1 MLERNLLG
9 LRGGGGGGN
18 TTSRE
23 NSAAPSLQNSAT
35 SLGSAGSGG
44 STRPRLVRG
53 GDIIPSGSPERNRH
67 EVAPF
72 VKANCR
78 PVSRETGEYVRRIGE
93 GPSFLQLYRFMER
106 ELTLETYI
114 CRVSFF
120 FPVTLLHPGEYYD
133 KLRATSKLDES
144 TLHQMTLATLN
155 GEDVYYHSDTF
166 LAATLACGGVVE
178 CVDAVLGGA
187 GIGNGGVYGTTI
199 DNDQRE
205 EEEGNESPRDVTAF
219 DPASS
224 IVTASS
230 TGSNNGS
237 GVNGNSS
244 VDAPHHLKG
253 ASTSR
258 AFAVVRPPGHHA
270 CQSRS
275 MGFCFLN
282 SVAVAAKHGLIR
294 HSDKCKRVLILDWDV
309 HHGNGTQDLTY
320 DDPNILYVSLHRIA
334 KQGSNTYF
342 FPGTGRPEE
351 VGHGPAEGSNLN
363 VAWDVKKIGNVEY
376 AAAFSELI
384 LPLVSAFDPSLIMI
398 SSGFD
403 AAQGDLIGDCL
414 LSPEMYYRMTRS
426 LLVTAGVDVPMV
438 VALEGGYNLSV
449 ISNCAEAVAL
459 ALLDEPWDHRLEA
472 TSVAEQAQEVPIA
485 MSASDEQQYSPS
497 TLPHR
502 DEAFRSSVDSKEIAP
517 DVVRDTSMR
526 SIGAFEREPSF
537 NASTVM
543 ESIRHIIDG
552 DDNDND
558 GGRGGGDDD
567 DSASSTS
574 SLDINSS
581 HRHLKA
587 AEGDDPAAVSGRMTL
602 EPTPLVPPPPTAEER
617 LRAGRMELASL
628 WNFESPSPKMKG
640 MGAKKNAIRCIN
652 QSIRAIRNTSRW
664 VDGSKLQLKEIVNQ
678 SEFVPIIQTRNRRGV
693 PLATHEEMNASF
705 GNLGT

>member
-1 MLERNLLG
+1 
-9 LRGGGGGGN
+9 
-18 TTSRE
+18 
-23 NSAAPSLQNSAT
+23 
-35 SLGSAGSGG
+35 
-44 STRPRLVRG
+44 
-53 GDIIPSGSPERNRH
+53 
-67 EVAPF
+67 
-72 VKANCR
+72 
-78 PVSRETGEYVRRIGE
+78 
-93 GPSFLQLYRFMER
+93 
-106 ELTLETYI
+106 
-114 CRVSFF
+114 
-120 FPVTLLHPGEYYD
+120 
-133 KLRATSKLDES
+133 
-144 TLHQMTLATLN
+144 MTLATLN

-178 CVDAVLGGA
+178 CVDAVLGSS
-187 GIGNGGVYGTTI
+187 GIGKSGVLAFGTTTDTI
-199 DNDQRE
+199 DNDRQE
-205 EEEGNESPRDVTAF
+205 EEEGNESPRDVTSF
-219 DPASS
+219 DPASG

-230 TGSNNGS
+230 SPGSNNGS
-237 GVNGNSS
+237 GRNGNGNGNGRE
-244 VDAPHHLKG
+244 DAPHHLKG
-253 ASTSR
+253 ANTSR

-282 SVAVAAKHGLIR
+282 SVAVAAKHALIR
-294 HSDKCKRVLILDWDV
+294 HPDKCKRVLILDWDV
-309 HHGNGTQDLTY
+309 HHGNGSQDLTY

-363 VAWDVKKIGNVEY
+363 VAWDVKKVGNVEY

-384 LPLVSAFDPSLIMI
+384 LPLVSAFDPSLVMI

-426 LLVTAGVDVPMV
+426 LLATAGVDVPTV
-438 VALEGGYNLSV
+438 VALEGGYNLDV

-459 ALLDEPWDHRLEA
+459 ALLDEPWDHRLEV

-485 MSASDEQQYSPS
+485 MSASEEQQQHSPS
-497 TLPHR
+497 RLPPR
-502 DEAFRSSVDSKEIAP
+502 DEALRSSVDSNEIAP
-517 DVVRDTSMR
+517 DVVRDASMR
-526 SIGAFEREPSF
+526 SVGAFEREPSF

-558 GGRGGGDDD
+558 ERRGGGDDD

-587 AEGDDPAAVSGRMTL
+587 AEGNDPAAVSGRMTV

-617 LRAGRMELASL
+617 LRAGRMELALL

-640 MGAKKNAIRCIN
+640 MGAKKTAIRCIN

-664 VDGSKLQLKEIVNQ
+664 GDGSKLQLKELVNQ

-693 PLATHEEMNASF
+693 PLATQEEMNASF

>member
-1 MLERNLLG
+1 
-9 LRGGGGGGN
+9 
-18 TTSRE
+18 
-23 NSAAPSLQNSAT
+23 
-35 SLGSAGSGG
+35 
-44 STRPRLVRG
+44 
-53 GDIIPSGSPERNRH
+53 
-67 EVAPF
+67 
-72 VKANCR
+72 
-78 PVSRETGEYVRRIGE
+78 
-93 GPSFLQLYRFMER
+93 MEH
-106 ELTLETYI
+106 ELTLGTYKHASRPF
-114 CRVSFF
+114 CSFA
-120 FPVTLLHPGEYYD
+120 VTLLHPGEYYD

-178 CVDAVLGGA
+178 CVDAVLGGS
-187 GIGNGGVYGTTI
+187 GIGNGGVYGTKI
-199 DNDQRE
+199 DNDPQE
-205 EEEGNESPRDVTAF
+205 EEEGNESPRDVTCF

-230 TGSNNGS
+230 TSSNNGS
-237 GVNGNSS
+237 GGNGNGS
-244 VDAPHHLKG
+244 VDAAHYLKG
-253 ASTSR
+253 ANTSR

-282 SVAVAAKHGLIR
+282 SVAVAAKHALIR
-294 HSDKCKRVLILDWDV
+294 HPDKCKRVLILDWDV

-351 VGHGPAEGSNLN
+351 VGHGSAEGSNLN
-363 VAWDVKKIGNVEY
+363 VAWDVKKVGNVEY

-384 LPLVSAFDPSLIMI
+384 LPLVSAFDPSLVMI

-426 LLVTAGVDVPMV
+426 LLATTGLDVPTV
-438 VALEGGYNLSV
+438 VALEGGYNLDV

-459 ALLDEPWDHRLEA
+459 ALLDEPWDHRLEV
-472 TSVAEQAQEVPIA
+472 TSVAEQAREVPIA
-485 MSASDEQQYSPS
+485 MSASDEQQHSPS
-497 TLPHR
+497 KLPHR
-502 DEAFRSSVDSKEIAP
+502 DVAFRSSVDSEEIVP

-526 SIGAFEREPSF
+526 SVGAFEREPSF

-552 DDNDND
+552 DNNDDD
-558 GGRGGGDDD
+558 GRRGEGDD

-587 AEGDDPAAVSGRMTL
+587 AEGDNPAAVSGRMTV

-640 MGAKKNAIRCIN
+640 MGAKKTAIRCIN

-664 VDGSKLQLKEIVNQ
+664 GDGSKLKLKELVNQ

-693 PLATHEEMNASF
+693 PLATQEEMNASF

>member
-1 MLERNLLG
+1 MLFRSPHQIIWPYAYAMSNSRSSSIYLVSDPRMTQHRPVPPPSGEAQHRQLDPPCERPERLVRIMERLHLLERSLIG
-9 LRGGGGGGN
+9 LRGGGGGSASV
-18 TTSRE
+18 SRG
-23 NSAAPSLQNSAT
+23 NSAVPSLQNSAT

-53 GDIIPSGSPERNRH
+53 GGIIPSGSPERNRH

-72 VKANCR
+72 VKANCH
-78 PVSRETGEYVRRIGE
+78 PVSRETGECMCGE
-93 GPSFLQLYRFMER
+93 AGKVEAFHSCAER
-106 ELTLETYI
+106 LNLLELTLEIYI
-114 CRVSFF
+114 QLYMHRVSFVF
-120 FPVTLLHPGEYYD
+120 AVTLLHPGEYYD

-144 TLHQMTLATLN
+144 TLHQMTLATLS

-178 CVDAVLGGA
+178 CVDAVLGGS
-187 GIGNGGVYGTTI
+187 GIGKSGVCGTTI
-199 DNDQRE
+199 DNDQQE
-205 EEEGNESPRDVTAF
+205 EEEGNESPRDVTSF

-237 GVNGNSS
+237 GGNGNGSA
-244 VDAPHHLKG
+244 DGAHHLKG
-253 ASTSR
+253 ANTSR

-282 SVAVAAKHGLIR
+282 SVAVAAKHALIR
-294 HSDKCKRVLILDWDV
+294 HPDKCRRVLILDWDV

-363 VAWDVKKIGNVEY
+363 VAWDVKKVGNVEY

-384 LPLVSAFDPSLIMI
+384 LPLVSAFDPSLVMI

-426 LLVTAGVDVPMV
+426 LLATAGVDVPTV
-438 VALEGGYNLSV
+438 VALEGGYNLDV

-459 ALLDEPWDHRLEA
+459 ALLDEPWDHRLEV
-472 TSVAEQAQEVPIA
+472 TSFAEQAQEVPIA
-485 MSASDEQQYSPS
+485 VSASDEQYSPS
-497 TLPHR
+497 RLPHR
-502 DEAFRSSVDSKEIAP
+502 DEAFRWSVDSKEIAP

-526 SIGAFEREPSF
+526 SVGAFEREPSF

-558 GGRGGGDDD
+558 ERRGGGDDD

-587 AEGDDPAAVSGRMTL
+587 AEGDDPAAVSGRMTV

-617 LRAGRMELASL
+617 PHAL
-628 WNFESPSPKMKG
+628 
-640 MGAKKNAIRCIN
+640 
-652 QSIRAIRNTSRW
+652 
-664 VDGSKLQLKEIVNQ
+664 
-678 SEFVPIIQTRNRRGV
+678 
-693 PLATHEEMNASF
+693 H
-705 GNLGT
+705 LGTSNRQVPR